1 MEKIETPDGVI
12 EIPDNIDPIKRSELA
27 GAVKRLYNIDINK
40 VSLLDQVVDAPK
52 SIARSVLS
60 TTASVPQGLVGLFD
74 IGNDSELYK
83 GLTGYRDFL
92 REDSIFASDPK
103 LRDKYSTKLAEGF
116 GSFVPF
122 LGAGLAGRAL
132 AAKGVVGP
140 VTGTFGLPAALAV
153 PTGISEQADRQAIA
167 REMGEE
173 VGVGAEIASE
183 LIGGV
188 IGLTEIFPV
197 TAFLKK
203 VPKSALRNPEL
214 KSKLET
220 LAKDFGTGFL
230 QEGSQELFASLAQ
243 DLTARGLYSD
253 SLPIGESA
261 FDEFTIGGI
270 VGGTAKAVINSLGR
284 KQGIT
289 KEYAEEKARREQKNK
304 KELLQTKKFEMGIA
318 QGEVEEVQNIPPVV
332 KPELVTPEVT
342 IPEPDLEVV
351 SLPNN
356 TFSVVDNNNTT
367 QPIVANFNS
376 EAEALTNKDKLM
388 TDFNNTKLKTELE
401 NQLYI
406 QGNINSGTAFEIGQS
421 LLDPIATTV
430 TPNDVMAAKNK
441 ISDKAKTK
449 FLNENKNPLTL
460 TEAKKNLNKTE
471 FNNLTQA
478 LAAAQ
483 FKANEDN
490 GQPPITAGKNKID
503 VSPKYIKELAASKNI
518 DKFSFN
524 TPAVAHALEI
534 YTGDN
539 NFNSMS
545 RGQKELL
552 VSRLH
557 AIPKFNQ
564 KREFPDFRPRDYSAK
579 DTADFI
585 SNIGKTPFTL
595 KDTQTYFDGDK
606 QKASSFISDLKSSG
620 RVDYLKDEGAY
631 QVKDNFE
638 FEIARR
644 AESFGQTPQEFGE
657 TLKQEG
663 KLSEEAINQLI
674 AEETVRQE
682 KVLPP
687 AEIEPKIFNL
697 AEAVEIGRT
706 NKFAKEIRKQLD
718 KFGLKET
725 GIIVSDDILS
735 STALTELDGT
745 GRIRFNPSE
754 TRGAEGEYDKQTDII
769 FLSVNA
775 VNPDGNATDLEI
787 QQRLNSILNH
797 EIIHALRYKDL
808 ITESEYNYLR
818 KLVKSRKVSK
828 TYDENFTGKTFYER
842 SIAINK
848 ETIESRRRQGIN
860 ISKEFEEEFYVE
872 EAIAEMYRAKDI
884 AADIPPKAQGIY
896 NKIVNFFKGLGQA
909 MRLSGY
915 KNLAN
920 VFQDIEQG
928 IVGARTRGEIR
939 TTRELDRGAPITSL
953 PPDLQAEKD
962 SRDRA
967 AAQAKQPVEETEQGA
982 VIETRQTPKELSRLE
997 PSIPTRPTPPPPPP
1011 PDPVPNE
1018 PLVKPEE
1025 PVIESN
1031 PVPNTIYDSEKRT
1044 AEEKKAEETL
1054 IADGLAQVGVISKDQ
1069 AERIKKNQGVRT
1081 KGDTIKMLQWLIK
1094 NSPSQ
1099 DYRILASKSLETL
1112 NKLKKFGVELPF
1124 SITSVQAQGQVRYRF
1139 TSNLADNM
1147 SDFMLATKILEMRI
1161 NPKTGLNFE
1170 TILHEVL
1177 HSSSMLQLNLSQ
1189 VLEEQNAAAKKAGF
1203 RKLDEQK
1210 KVPVQILSTK
1220 TVLAFRNL
1228 NTQRER
1234 VIDYIKNQ
1242 KLILA
1247 EDVLNFNKNAK
1258 TDERYYRKDLNNNP
1272 ILKELAFA
1280 IYEKETEGNTRRL
1293 TLWDE
1298 TYIDYIL
1305 QGKQSTRTKGVNDS
1319 SEFITFGFTNRAFQ
1333 SFLENIPFND
1343 KSKKTVWNKFVE
1355 SIREILNLPA
1365 KLDTEFAAFLN
1376 NAADIFYDP
1385 TVSETKLRAPPSDIP
1400 TFSRGELNRKE
1411 IENQIFEAEDTI
1423 YRLEREEFL
1432 ESDTMTRGSLNRLQ
1446 GKIRQQ
1452 QRNLEFYKSQLANL
1466 PKEVRTPVQLNLLP
1480 NPNDEDLPSFAR
1492 MKGSKDVYDDST
1504 NSFGDRLKA
1513 RKYFMYALQPNRE
1526 TWLGRLYP
1534 FYKNKIETET
1544 TNKGETFNKTK
1555 RQEDLSKRL
1564 YKTDTPNKDE
1574 TINNIVSEARE
1585 ISSVRDFVSS
1595 FAKYINAS
1603 RVGDARKTVNEDG
1616 SLDLKSVPLKTKDF
1630 AFIEAIENN
1639 PTIKGHMNWFLSQFT
1654 NKRGNLILYRSL
1666 NNPKGFKL
1674 KNAQNP
1680 FDDFSSTSLIR
1691 EDMKYIS
1698 VPTRPIP
1705 LGANAQAVIDTAR
1718 AELSPVKLD
1727 EMMGSQILN
1736 QDKVKERENLQQL
1749 IKDVTEIAALPQTI
1763 YRYEVPLDRVKV
1775 YVPYVKS
1782 LLEDASG
1789 RYGNLTEIFYNNS
1802 LEASGGYTPSISRP
1816 EKNDFDDDSEYED
1829 ALYEYENQVEREKAY
1844 DADRE
1849 FGGAAEAAKEEIE
1862 VIADLSGLQPQLE
1875 YMPEQEIEGET
1886 FNSSLIKFDPDIP
1899 MFSKGTRYATDN
1911 NTSENIKLIEAVK
1924 TAEEEAKSQPR
1935 GGIPRYNTNAS
1946 DIALQAA
1953 IEFDNDP
1960 SMKAPDDIPLWSK
1973 PSLDSVDQD
1982 IKEGVDRTGGAV
1994 NPQQSFGARLIDVA
2008 KDPIV
2013 NIKYFF
2019 RNFRQSYVDKL
2030 DKIDKKLIEAT
2041 LKSEEVRQANNTA
2054 DTATMAALRLT
2065 DRARGLFQ
2073 SMLTTG
2079 TITDKIEGISA
2090 LSNVIKGK
2098 DGGLIEILAPLYSNP
2113 DVDQESIFKFYASL
2127 KRTEQF
2133 LEDGRKVKSP
2143 ITDAD
2148 LALIN
2153 KIETQYSDVKN
2164 TFEAYQRWNNE
2175 LITFA
2180 ENKGLLGKFKSNNQ
2194 IIEELEKEELIDKT
2208 IAADLKKLSQANEG
2222 RSLPE
2227 IVELGKQN
2235 GIDTRGQGQIW
2246 REHSSYY
2253 PFYREMVDDSEIAA
2267 PTIGGGALP
2276 NNPLSIALEG
2286 SEDVLNV
2293 NPLEAISRNSLS
2305 ILTASLKN
2313 DGLAKLVRDLATI
2326 GEAKEITPKQA
2337 GKLNSIFVFE
2347 DGIKRHYEVDP
2358 EIINALQSVGGTY
2371 SGGIEKVLAMPAGF
2385 LRDTVTRD
2393 PGFVIVN
2400 VLRDTLSSM
2409 VTSGAN
2415 FIPVIDSF
2423 KNLGRSMEDLE
2434 KFGVLGGYDFAN
2446 DEGSIKQYITRTMR
2460 REGLA
2465 PDNGMSAE
2473 KAFFKLWDGLGGLTT
2488 KSDGATRLAVY
2499 ESVYKKLKAE
2509 GYNEAQAQ
2517 SEAAYQSLEII
2528 NFGRRGLDPMF
2539 KVITAAIPFFNAR
2552 IQGLDVLY
2560 RSVTGKYSA
2569 VEKLQSGETQADVK
2583 SRIQK
2588 KVALNASILAGI
2600 TLGYYLLTHDSEEYK
2615 NLKREVRDDNW
2626 IIPLAHNH
2634 ALKIPVPFEVG
2645 FLFKTIP
2652 ERLFDMTLGDNAFT
2666 QASADEALT
2675 SFTRG
2680 LGTSL
2685 NLPIIGGDI
2694 GIQAIKPLQEAIIN
2708 RNSFTGQDI
2717 IPYYQLKRE
2726 PGYQA
2731 RETTNVLAKGIGE
2744 ALNISPAKIEHVMRG
2759 YTGTLGGYVIALSD
2773 TIARGVTGEPLL
2785 PNNANLFKQLPVV
2798 NRLILER
2805 DKSGGLQQQFYE
2817 LRSEVDRFVSTINAL
2832 KKQKRFDELS
2842 AYRSNN
2848 QGVTN
2853 IKGQVRAMEKY
2864 LDNWRKRRTA
2874 LFQNKNLSVLE
2885 KSERLREMELE
2896 RDKRLAFVPELR
2908 KRAEIPVF
2916 NLGL

>member
-40 VSLLDQVVDAPK
+40 VSLLDRVVDAPK
-52 SIARSVLS
+52 SIARGALS

-116 GSFVPF
+116 GSFGPF

-270 VGGTAKAVINSLGR
+270 VGGTAKALINSLGR
-284 KQGIT
+284 KPGIT

-534 YTGDN
+534 YTGNN
-539 NFNSMS
+539 NFDSMS

-697 AEAVEIGRT
+697 AEAVEEGRT

-725 GIIVSDDILS
+725 GIVVSDDILS
-735 STALTELDGT
+735 STALTEPDAT

-769 FLSVNA
+769 FLSLNA

-787 QQRLNSILNH
+787 QQRLNSIINH

-808 ITESEYNYLR
+808 ITEPEYNYLR

-828 TYDENFTGKTFYER
+828 TYDENYTGKTFYER

-848 ETIESRRRQGIN
+848 ETIESRRRQGLN

-896 NKIVNFFKGLGQA
+896 NKIVNFFKGVGQA

-982 VIETRQTPKELSRLE
+982 VIETTQTPKELSRLE
-997 PSIPTRPTPPPPPP
+997 PSIPTRPTPPPPTTPTTPP
-1011 PDPVPNE
+1011 VISQ
-1018 PLVKPEE
+1018 E
-1025 PVIESN
+1025 PVTGEPIARPN
-1031 PVPNTIYDSEKRT
+1031 PEPNTIYDSLNRS
-1044 AEEKKAEETL
+1044 AEEAE
-1054 IADGLAQVGVISKDQ
+1054 
-1069 AERIKKNQGVRT
+1069 AEREIIINGLVQAKVITKSDGENIKSNKNVRVQT
-1081 KGDTIKMLQWLIK
+1081 DTIPMVKWLVK
-1094 NSPSQ
+1094 NSPSK

-1112 NKLKKFGVELPF
+1112 NKLEKEGASFPLTFVSSKKRFG
-1124 SITSVQAQGQVRYRF
+1124 GQVEFSPFGMNFAMTLRTDR
-1139 TSNLADNM
+1139 N
-1147 SDFMLATKILEMRI
+1147 
-1161 NPKTGLNFE
+1161 LNFE
-1170 TILHEVL
+1170 TMLHEIL
-1177 HSSSMLQLNLSQ
+1177 HSSTLFQMSRAQRIIQNDNAPDFLKEGNKDLGKVFNISEKTKQGFKN
-1189 VLEEQNAAAKKAGF
+1189 LEEQKIRIKEYIAEEKRKFTKLTKELDFNAF
-1203 RKLDEQK
+1203 RKAVEY
-1210 KVPVQILSTK
+1210 TK
-1220 TVLAFRNL
+1220 G
-1228 NTQRER
+1228 
-1234 VIDYIKNQ
+1234 
-1242 KLILA
+1242 
-1247 EDVLNFNKNAK
+1247 
-1258 TDERYYRKDLNNNP
+1258 NP
-1272 ILKELAFA
+1272 ILENLAVA
-1280 IYEKETEGNTRRL
+1280 IASKA
-1293 TLWDE
+1293 
-1298 TYIDYIL
+1298 YIDNSTYLKNWNARYINYVVEG
-1305 QGKQSTRTKGVNDS
+1305 GKPRIDPDV
-1319 SEFITFGFTNRAFQ
+1319 SELITFGLTDRQFQ
-1333 SFLENIPFND
+1333 TFLENIPYDD
-1343 KSKKTVWNKFVE
+1343 KGKKTVWNKFVE
-1355 SIREILNLPA
+1355 SIRDILNLPA

-1385 TVSETKLRAPPSDIP
+1385 EVTQTKLRAPPGDVPSFSRAQTTPSNNEVPVTEEYDVSDI
-1400 TFSRGELNRKE
+1400 E
-1411 IENQIFEAEDTI
+1411 
-1423 YRLEREEFL
+1423 
-1432 ESDTMTRGSLNRLQ
+1432 
-1446 GKIRQQ
+1446 
-1452 QRNLEFYKSQLANL
+1452 SQLRDSRSGKAATLDEAPPIKTFITDIFAN
-1466 PKEVRTPVQLNLLP
+1466 P
-1480 NPNDEDLPSFAR
+1480 
-1492 MKGSKDVYDDST
+1492 
-1504 NSFGDRLKA
+1504 
-1513 RKYFMYALQPNRE
+1513 
-1526 TWLGRLYP
+1526 
-1534 FYKNKIETET
+1534 KNKKLADASKQFLKKFI
-1544 TNKGETFNKTK
+1544 NK
-1555 RQEDLSKRL
+1555 
-1564 YKTDTPNKDE
+1564 
-1574 TINNIVSEARE
+1574 
-1585 ISSVRDFVSS
+1585 
-1595 FAKYINAS
+1595 
-1603 RVGDARKTVNEDG
+1603 NE
-1616 SLDLKSVPLKTKDF
+1616 
-1630 AFIEAIENN
+1630 
-1639 PTIKGHMNWFLSQFT
+1639 
-1654 NKRGNLILYRSL
+1654 NLILFRAINLPEGENIRNYGQLETDEFVSTTLNHKQANKIARSVASSMYGKKRL
-1666 NNPKGFKL
+1666 PK
-1674 KNAQNP
+1674 
-1680 FDDFSSTSLIR
+1680 
-1691 EDMKYIS
+1691 
-1698 VPTRPIP
+1698 
-1705 LGANAQAVIDTAR
+1705 
-1718 AELSPVKLD
+1718 
-1727 EMMGSQILN
+1727 IL
-1736 QDKVKERENLQQL
+1736 
-1749 IKDVTEIAALPQTI
+1749 
-1763 YRYEVPLDRVKV
+1763 RYEVPMDRVKG
-1775 YVPYVKS
+1775 YVPMLLKS
-1782 LLEDASG
+1782 VEENYRKNKEEGYYSG
-1789 RYGNLTEIFYNNS
+1789 SDMTEADIQRAEEKAMENDEYFERPYQ
-1802 LEASGGYTPSISRP
+1802 SI
-1816 EKNDFDDDSEYED
+1816 EEMMAEEMEDFDTLMDEAEVLVDLRGIKPNYQYNPGNYFRESE
-1829 ALYEYENQVEREKAY
+1829 
-1844 DADRE
+1844 
-1849 FGGAAEAAKEEIE
+1849 F
-1862 VIADLSGLQPQLE
+1862 IADVPL
-1875 YMPEQEIEGET
+1875 
-1886 FNSSLIKFDPDIP
+1886 FF
-1899 MFSKGTRYATDN
+1899 KGTRYASDN
-1911 NTSENIKLIEAVK
+1911 NTSENIKLVEAVK

-1960 SMKAPDDIPLWSK
+1960 SMKAPNDIPLWSK

-1994 NPQQSFGARLIDVA
+1994 DPQKSFGARLIDVA
-2008 KDPIV
+2008 KDPIT
-2013 NIKYFF
+2013 NIRYAF

-2030 DKIDKKLIEAT
+2030 DKIDKKLTQAT
-2041 LKSEEVRQANNTA
+2041 LDSEEVRQANNTA

-2133 LEDGRKVKSP
+2133 LKDGRKVKSP

-2153 KIETQYSDVKN
+2153 KIETQYPDVKN

-2180 ENKGLLGKFKSNNQ
+2180 ENKGLLSKFKSNNQ
-2194 IIEELEKEELIDKT
+2194 IIEELEKKELIDKT
-2208 IAADLKKLSQANEG
+2208 IAVDLKKLSQANEG

-2313 DGLAKLVRDLATI
+2313 DGLAKLVRDLVEI
-2326 GEAKEITPKQA
+2326 KEAEAITPEQA
-2337 GKLNSIFVFE
+2337 GQKDSIFVFE
-2347 DGIKRHYEVDP
+2347 DGIKKHYRVDK

-2371 SGGIEKVLAMPAGF
+2371 SGSIEKVLAMPAGF

-2415 FIPVIDSF
+2415 FIPIIDSF

-2600 TLGYYLLTHDSEEYK
+2600 TLVYYLLTHDSEEYK

-2717 IPYYQLKRE
+2717 IPYFQLQRE